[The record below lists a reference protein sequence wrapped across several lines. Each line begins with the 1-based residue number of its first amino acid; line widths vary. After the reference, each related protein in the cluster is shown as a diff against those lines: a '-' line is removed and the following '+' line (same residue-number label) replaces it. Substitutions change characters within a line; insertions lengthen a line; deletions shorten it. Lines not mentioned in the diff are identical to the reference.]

1 MNDTRVKISS
11 ILESQLPDFIKEEFP
26 LAEEFLRQYYI
37 SNEYS
42 GGPLDLLHNID
53 KYVSL
58 DAVTNTVESTT
69 LTSAVGT
76 SDDRIYVTSTA
87 GFPDRYGLIQIGE
100 EIILY
105 QTKESTYFDGC
116 ARGFSGT
123 SSLESNVPD
132 ELVFSETV
140 AASHENG
147 AEVKNLSVLFLQQFL
162 LKVKSLIAPGFKK
175 RELTENLNEE
185 IFLSHIKDFYSS
197 KGTEVSFKIL
207 FNALYGKNVDLIRPR
222 DYLIEPSDAEF
233 RITNDLVV
241 EAVSGDPEKLLNAT
255 IFQDENDFIFR
266 ASGAVTQVERIL
278 RENKEFYILSLDSD
292 YNRDINVSSGT
303 VAGIFSIHP
312 KTKNISEASAGDVT
326 LDVDSTVGFPDSG
339 QLRVD
344 LSNGATF
351 YIDYTSKSVTQ
362 FFGCSGIE
370 DTIPA
375 NSDIKLHSVGGKEI
389 YVYGFGGVE
398 REKVELRVNG
408 VISSLVTPG
417 NQPVELSVE
426 DRIYIKNLG
435 EDLTDEKA
443 NNWIF
448 NIPVIYDISSISDP
462 SGTSFIYTVS
472 TFDQHDFRIGNEVTF
487 IATDG
492 STFTGGYVSSIIN
505 LNTIQVTQNNIIPNK
520 DRIKSIRNNL
530 LKPSINDPERFPE
543 ILQYNTNVQNIYC
556 SESDKD
562 ELYVASA
569 SIPTY
574 LGQNLDLEDRS
585 IEFSGTFNGKDLVF
599 PTEHSFYTGDSV
611 IYRPAN
617 EENSIAP
624 EGIYFVK
631 VISSTSIRLA
641 KSRDNIFNA
650 DLTGIDAYYVSFS
663 GTINPG
669 YESRVELSTFSF
681 RNLQKQPVES
691 QKLIRKLSTPE
702 FNSINHPTPTGQIGI
717 FINGVELLNYKSRNF
732 VYYGPID
739 DVAVT
744 AGGDGY
750 DIINPPSL
758 IISDSTGV
766 GATGNLSITGSLQRI
781 DIQNPG
787 FDYVE
792 QPIIELNGG
801 GGTGAR
807 AVANL
812 TEFTHEAIFN
822 SASTSGVNTTT
833 NVIGFSTYHGFRN
846 YEQVVYSPRNQQI
859 ISGLTT
865 NAGYYVSFPS
875 GHNGTQ
881 IQLHKSLFDASAGI
895 NTISISSFGYGL
907 QSFASTT
914 KKNKIGSVT
923 ISNPGSGY
931 KTRLVRCSSADIDI
945 TANILN
951 ISSHG
956 YESGEK
962 IVYYP
967 SATPIGGLVS
977 GTSYYV
983 TKVSDDQIRLSEV
996 GVGNTSSQFFFNSK
1010 QYVDLTSVGSG
1021 NHDFNYEPITLSIK
1035 GRIGVSTESGQDFNA
1050 NLIPIFSGQVYGTYL
1065 TNNGSSYGSSGII
1078 NHNRQPNFNVIS
1090 GSKAQITPII
1100 SGGRI
1105 VDVVIANGGSNY
1117 NTNPILTITS
1127 GSGSG
1132 AKLTPVIEN
1141 GVIVDVSIVES
1152 GGGYSSNDTFITIIT
1167 TGEGAKFQAVIKS
1180 WTIDLV
1186 KRLIE
1191 KKNIV
1196 DDDGILDQGLNSE
1209 IGLQYC
1215 HAYAPRSLRKSVLS
1229 ESRIGGQLTYTPD
1242 LTIADNG
1249 FEQDSTSHS
1258 PIIGWAYDG
1267 NPIYGPHGY
1276 SDPSTPG
1283 AIKRMQSSYVIDVD
1297 SNRPPQYPPGFFIN
1311 DYSYDASGDLDE
1323 HNGRFCVTPEYP
1335 NGTYAYFCTVGPLAN
1350 SGPFKFFRQPQ
1361 FPYVIGTTY
1370 HSKPIE
1376 FNFLTTSNQDSYSIP
1391 NNRLLRNITPYKLLN
1406 EKSLYEFLPGP
1417 DIFRSSF
1424 GKVEYIGT
1432 GKVKSIRIID
1442 GGTGYTA
1449 GDELVF
1455 DESTSG
1461 GSGVDAEIELVNGKT
1476 VSQVSLASTTIS
1488 NIQFIKASD
1497 NQPYKFVGFS
1507 SVIHNLTNLDE
1518 IQIDVEGEK
1527 SAFDVIRYEENRL
1540 FLTSASVAS
1549 TASGPI
1555 TYLNV
1560 VGNLSYPTVREND
1573 IYQFGPE
1580 QVKIL
1585 NIDTFSQRVRVL
1597 RDQNGT
1603 SGVSSLPVG
1612 FALTE
1617 KTRKFGVNFGI
1628 TTSYAT
1634 QLHKEYYFDPS
1645 ESVGLGTQ
1653 SGVGIN
1659 STLHFTNPGA
1669 GITQLTIPTR
1679 SIYIPGH
1686 SILTGDELL
1695 YTSNGGEGITVSTDA
1710 GITTY
1715 TLASNTKVYAA
1726 KLTNDIIG
1734 IATVRVGLNSTG
1746 SFVGLG
1752 LTPSAEL
1759 LYFTGFG
1766 TDTYHSFS
1774 KEYSNPLVGNATK
1787 RTVTVSTG
1795 ETHGL
1800 SVGDKVNLNVVSGI
1814 TTSIIVKYNSTHNRI
1829 VINPIDFVAAD
1840 VNSATDEIRV
1850 TNHGFVT
1857 AQKIIFNSVSSP
1869 GGLVDDTIYY
1879 VIVVN
1884 NNKIKLATSRYDA
1897 LNGIAVNIAS
1907 EDIGTISPINPPITL
1922 TRNSI
1927 VEFDLSDASLAYTLG
1942 ISDLSAF
1949 DFNLYFDRQFI
1960 NSFLSTKETST
1971 FEVTKSGSIGVDPD
1985 AKVTLSI
1992 NDEIPKTLYYLI
2004 TPINLTQNTLT
2015 DIPVTIDTEVA
2026 GNNSINLVNSAYNG
2040 THTLKDV
2047 PTGSSFDFQIRR
2059 TPEVDSYTSTN
2070 TFIKYTTNS
2079 PTGIGSIA
2087 KVKVNSFGKNYKSLP
2102 KVSAITS
2109 TYGKNAVLVVNGDNI
2124 GTLNKV
2130 SFSNIG
2136 YDYSSDLSLRPTT
2149 ILPNILKIN
2158 PAYSFE
2164 SIGISSAGRNYTV
2177 APNLVVIDTKTGT
2190 YLNEVELDYNVG
2202 DSIVQ
2207 INNNTAR
2214 LQGEPSIIPV
2224 DNINGTKIR
2233 TMSFNNLTKDV
2244 VVSLASTYSVPSQ
2257 FPFAIGKNI
2266 LIENTSVGI
2275 TTEDRDGN
2283 IITRQS
2289 GKGYNSANYNY
2300 ALFEIISIDPDYGG
2314 ISPTIT
2320 YNLTNYLGSSEEPGV
2335 FNALESYGKVILEE
2349 EFPVFNWTLIKGVF
2363 SPGESVTANL
2373 NQGTVI
2379 DWDDTNELLK
2389 VSCIKNFEVGEL
2401 LKSQVTGLEV
2411 EITEVFSYDSN
2422 LNIEASSTVTK
2433 GWNSNTG
2440 FLNNSLQRIHDS
2452 DYYQYFSYSLKSEI
2466 EIDKWDDAVSNLN
2479 HTAGFKKFSDL
2490 QVESPVDISTG
2501 IQTSQDNGDVT
2512 IFADLAS
2519 NVNMNTV
2526 YDFDLA
2532 TESVLTIDGTLKSD
2546 QILFKTKIIQ
2556 DYIEAVSNRVLII
2569 DDISDEFTVA
2579 AGLENYGVAD
2589 QFNDSRIR
2597 KYVMWVGDRSV
2608 NFETQRQI
2616 QLVTLLQYQTQ
2627 GYLNQFAK
2635 VASDENL
2642 GDFDYRFLNGNNE
2655 LLFYPI
2661 KSEINDYEMSGFSFS
2676 LKDSGA
2682 TTGYYGLGCVDLSSS
2697 STTIAAGAGAGT
2709 TNTVVGIASTYRA
2722 AKFMVSVA
2730 NAGNTYFGYAEVSVV
2745 HDDTNVVQLQF
2756 NELYSSNLPTETGLG
2771 TYRAN
2776 LNAGGLD
2783 LWFEPYTTT
2792 TEDYQFNVDIIGISA
2807 SDTGVGATFF
2817 PGGVIE
2823 TAYTSIASTTEPA
2836 KIAQYDNFYQGA
2848 YYVVLVHDTT
2858 NNHYQASEVLI
2869 TDDDTDVQMV
2879 EFAPVATNSGLG
2891 TVTAGITTVTE
2902 LMFLPAAGIDVDVR
2916 VIQFA
2921 LGPSRS
2927 VVPENTITLGSAG
2940 SIDYANGTFTG
2951 TELARKKSFDLYH
2964 EGYPIF
2970 QKEIDPSSDL
2980 VLSNSSV
2987 FLPNHFFVSG
2997 EEIVYSPGDFG
3008 SPIGIATTTIT
3019 GVGLTDKLPS
3029 SVYII
3034 KNDNSSFKFAG
3045 SAEDALGFVNLTL
3058 TDVGVGTEHL
3068 LTSIR
3073 QNSRCIISIDNVI
3086 QSPVVSTAITSSL
3099 DAPASINSEVLT
3111 LTGITSFFAGDFAQ
3125 IADEIITIRAV
3136 SYLGQENDILVR
3148 RAWLGSPVGTHTA
3161 GTIVRKVY
3169 GNYNIINNTI
3179 NFAEAPYGNVE
3190 LSGLRSDEQD
3200 YFGLDV
3206 RSSFSGRSFLK
3217 SGIPGGVNDPYLTNV
3232 VFDDLSQQFNGISS
3246 QFNLQSNRVDV
3257 TGISTGNA
3265 IVLLNSIFQNPQ
3277 NIDYSLSEV
3286 AGITTITF
3294 TGDFTATSS
3303 DVNSTNLPR
3312 GGVIVSIATTE
3323 GLGYQARVSAG
3334 ATATV
3339 SGIGT
3344 IQSLSIGNT
3353 GGGYRASSEYDIV
3366 TTVNHPVGVGTTVI
3380 YLENTFAVLE
3390 KLAYSSDN
3398 RISVGVALT
3407 DVSIVSV
3414 GDTFITVGV
3423 GSEPSSEIETGSIAH
3438 IELKNPTAGIVNI
3451 SVAQTDIGNAEFIGF
3466 TTVISGR
3473 ISPDYVITN
3482 PGSGYTNTNEPLVI
3496 FDDPLPYSDIPLEY
3510 SSASPFSGIG
3520 TEATIDITVGQGS
3533 SVINFEIKNYGYAYG
3548 NGEILTLPIGGLVG
3562 IPTDTTKTFREF
3574 QITVESIAADSF
3586 AGWSVGDLQVLDSIE
3601 SLFNSVDVTFPL
3613 SINGERTSIRSRV
3626 GSDVREDALL
3636 LIFINNVLQVPGE
3649 AYQFDGGSTV
3659 RFTIAPRFG
3668 DRCNILFYRG
3678 TSEVDTIDVEVLD
3691 SIKVGDTVVL
3701 NDGNILYQEESRL
3714 VTDIVST
3721 DAVTTNI
3728 YFGAGINPDETYERP
3743 LAWTRQT
3750 DDLIID
3756 GEEIGKDRELYEAN
3770 IFPTAKVIKDVSIAS
3785 TEIFVD
3791 NVRTFFDHDKEYPA
3805 VLQGLQHDIMIH
3817 ESKYVIAAAATC
3829 TVSGIG
3835 SITGIT
3841 ITNGGVGYEVGET
3854 HQLSFGISSG
3864 VGSDARATGSVGLTT
3879 SGSITTAQITNPG
3892 IGYSYAPIESL
3903 TILNSGTGWPNTGL
3917 EYTFTNVRLK
3927 NRFSDGYNAL
3937 ANITIINGGLLSV
3950 DVTNGG
3956 FNYHVGDQLYVNVL
3970 NYEGVDILLS
3980 TQLNLQVSSII
3991 APPVIFDE
3999 PSFDRELMSVSY
4011 EGDFGIISGIGTTS
4025 YTGVTTGLVFDF
4037 VIPENSF
4044 LRDTYVSGVVGVAT
4058 TGVSGIQDGYYF
4070 VIHDSNVGDTIIS
4083 LESDDSPLGI
4093 GTTFINNVFKAE
4105 SVSIAQTEAVGLG
4118 LTWVAKVTT
4127 KVDNYDD
4134 FLSGIAHST
4143 YYGQYSW
4150 GRLYDL
4156 NRILKL
4162 DIGAYRGENLLTYSE
4177 FESGW
4182 TNTGGVLLDYTEYS
4196 APFSSTYGV
4205 KITASAVD
4213 TGLLMPTTSLVSGT
4227 DYTYSVYIKPISGN
4241 ERMYFGSNTGT
4252 NVAASI
4258 DFDSTI
4264 PTISNKTGTTFNGMI
4279 IPQGDGWYRVAF
4291 TFNAGASAAHNFIIY
4306 SESSDDNVFVA
4317 WGAQVE
4323 SGADLTQYSKVT
4335 HAEVYRNT
4343 CATDENTYP
4352 ILRRFNNLRFRGYE

>member
-11 ILESQLPDFIKEEFP
+11 ILESQLPDFIKQEFP
-26 LAEEFLRQYYI
+26 FAEEFLRQYYI

-42 GGPLDLLHNID
+42 GGPLDILHNID

-58 DAVTNTVESTT
+58 DTVTNTVESTT
-69 LTSAVGT
+69 LTSAVST
-76 SDDRIYVTSTA
+76 SDDRIYVESTN
-87 GFPDRYGLIQIGE
+87 GFPDHYGLIQIGD
-100 EIILY
+100 EILLY
-105 QTKESTYFDGC
+105 QNKESTYFDGC
-116 ARGFSGT
+116 SRGFSGIT
-123 SSLESNVPD
+123 SFESNVPD
-132 ELVFSETV
+132 ELVFSDTV

-147 AEVKNLSVLFLQQFL
+147 STVKNLSVLFLQAFL
-162 LKVKSLIAPGFKK
+162 VKIKALIAPGFKK
-175 RELTENLNEE
+175 RDLAEDLNEE

-241 EAVSGDPEKLLNAT
+241 EAISGDPEKLLNAT

-278 RENKEFYILSLDSD
+278 RENKELYILSLDSD
-292 YNRDINVSSGT
+292 YNRDINLSSGT
-303 VAGIFSIHP
+303 IAGTFSIHP
-312 KTKNISEASAGDVT
+312 KTKNISSASAGDAV
-326 LDVDSTVGFPDSG
+326 LDVDSTIGFPDSG

-344 LSNGATF
+344 LDNGASL
-351 YIDYTSKSVTQ
+351 YINYTSKSITQ
-362 FFGCSGIE
+362 FFGCDGIA
-370 DTIPA
+370 DTIPE
-375 NSDIKLHSVGGKEI
+375 NTEIKLHSVGGKEI
-389 YVYGFGGVE
+389 YVYGYGGLE
-398 REKVELRVNG
+398 RERVEVRVNG
-408 VISSLVTPG
+408 VISNLVTP
-417 NQPVELSVE
+417 NVPPVELSPE
-426 DRIYIKNLG
+426 DRIYIKSLG
-435 EDLTDEKA
+435 EDLTSKKA

-448 NIPVIYDISSISDP
+448 NIPVIYDISSISEP

-472 TFDQHDFRIGNEVTF
+472 TFEAHDFRIGNEVTF

-492 STFTGGYVSSIIN
+492 STFTGGYVSSVIN
-505 LNTIQVTQNNIIPNK
+505 LNTIQVTQNNLIPNR
-520 DRIKSIRNNL
+520 DRIKSIKNNL
-530 LKPSINDPERFPE
+530 LKTSVSDPTRFPE
-543 ILQYNTNVQNIYC
+543 IVQYNTNIQNIYC
-556 SESDKD
+556 NEADKE

-599 PTEHSFYTGDSV
+599 ATEHSFYTGDSV

-617 EENSIAP
+617 DDNSIAP

-631 VISSTSIRLA
+631 VVSPTSIRLA

-650 DLTGIDAYYVSFS
+650 DLTGVDAYYVSFS

-669 YESRVELSTFSF
+669 YESRIELSTFSF

-702 FNSINHPTPTGQIGI
+702 FDSSNNPTPSGQIGI
-717 FINGVELLNYKSRNF
+717 FINGVEILNYKSRNF
-732 VYYGPID
+732 IYHGPID

-744 AGGDGY
+744 AGGSGY
-750 DIINPPSL
+750 DIINPPTL
-758 IISDSTGV
+758 VISDPTGV
-766 GATGNLSITGSLQRI
+766 GATGNLSITGSLSRI

-792 QPIIELNGG
+792 RPVIEINGG
-801 GGTGAR
+801 GGVGAR

-812 TEFTHEAIFN
+812 TEFTHEVIFN
-822 SASTSGVNTTT
+822 SSSTSGVNTTT

-846 YEQVVYSPRNQQI
+846 YEQVVYNPKNQQI

-865 NAGYYVSFPS
+865 NASYFVSFPA
-875 GHNGTQ
+875 GHSGTQ
-881 IQLHKSLFDASAGI
+881 IRLHKSLSDAASGI
-895 NTISISSFGYGL
+895 NTISLSSYGYGL
-907 QSFASTT
+907 QSFSAIT
-914 KKNKIGSVT
+914 KKNKIGSIT
-923 ISNPGSGY
+923 ISDPGSGY
-931 KTRLVRCSSADIDI
+931 KTRLVRCTPSDIDT

-956 YESGEK
+956 YSSGER

-996 GVGNTSSQFFFNSK
+996 GVGNTVSTFYYDSK
-1010 QYVDLTSVGSG
+1010 QYVDITSVGTG
-1021 NHDFNYEPITLSIK
+1021 NHDFNYEPITLTIK

-1050 NLIPIFSGQVYGTYL
+1050 NLTPIFSGQVYGMYL
-1065 TNNGSSYGSSGII
+1065 TNNGSNYGSSGII
-1078 NHNRQPNFNVIS
+1078 NHNRQPNFNIVS
-1090 GSKAQITPII
+1090 GVNAQITPII
-1100 SGGRI
+1100 SGGKI
-1105 VDVVIANGGSNY
+1105 VDVVIANGGRGY

-1132 AKLTPVIEN
+1132 AKLTPVIQN
-1141 GVIVDVSIVES
+1141 GVIVDVSIIET
-1152 GGGYSSNDTFITIIT
+1152 GGGYSINDTFITVTT

-1215 HAYAPRSLRKSVLS
+1215 HAYAPRSLRKSILS
-1229 ESRIGGQLTYTPD
+1229 ETRIGGELTYIPD

-1249 FEQDSTSHS
+1249 YERDSTSHS

-1267 NPIYGPHGY
+1267 NPIYGPYGY
-1276 SDPSTPG
+1276 ADASTPG
-1283 AIKRMQSSYVIDVD
+1283 TVKRMESSYIVSLD

-1311 DYSYDASGDLDE
+1311 DYVYDASGDLDE

-1335 NGTYAYFCTVGPLAN
+1335 NGTYAYFCTIGSLAN

-1361 FPYVIGTTY
+1361 FPYVIGNSY

-1376 FNFLTTSNQDSYSIP
+1376 FNFLTSSNQDDYSISD
-1391 NNRLLRNITPYKLLN
+1391 NRLLRNVTPYKLLN
-1406 EKSLYEFLPGP
+1406 ERSNYEFLPGP
-1417 DIFRSSF
+1417 EVFRSSF
-1424 GKVEYIGT
+1424 GKVEYIGS
-1432 GKVKSIRIID
+1432 GKIDSVRILD

-1455 DESTSG
+1455 DESGTG
-1461 GSGVDAEIELVNGKT
+1461 GTGASAEVDLVYGKAA
-1476 VSQVSLASTTIS
+1476 SQISLASTTVS
-1488 NIQFIKASD
+1488 NIQFIKSSD
-1497 NQPYKFVGFS
+1497 SQPYKFVGFS

-1518 IQIDVEGEK
+1518 VQIDVEGEK
-1527 SAFDVIRYEENRL
+1527 SSFDVIRYEENRL

-1549 TASGPI
+1549 TVSGPV

-1560 VGNLSYPTVREND
+1560 VGNLSYPNVREND

-1580 QVKIL
+1580 QIKIL
-1585 NIDTFSQRVRVL
+1585 NVDTLSQRVRVL

-1617 KTRKFGVNFGI
+1617 KSKKFGVNFGI

-1634 QLHKEYYFDPS
+1634 QLHKQYYFDPS

-1659 STLHFTNPGA
+1659 STLYFSNPGA

-1679 SIYIPGH
+1679 AIYIPNH
-1686 SILTGDELL
+1686 NIVTGDELI
-1695 YTSNGGEGITVSTDA
+1695 YNANGGEGLTVSTNS

-1715 TLASNTKVYAA
+1715 TLANNTKVYAA
-1726 KLTNDIIG
+1726 KITNDTIG
-1734 IATVRVGLNSTG
+1734 IATVRVGLGTTG
-1746 SFVGLG
+1746 GFVGLG
-1752 LTPSAEL
+1752 LTPSAGL

-1766 TDTYHSFS
+1766 TDTYHIFN
-1774 KEYSNPLVGNATK
+1774 KEYPNPLVGNATK

-1800 SVGDKVNLNVVSGI
+1800 SFGDKVNLSVVSGV
-1814 TTSIIVKYNSTHNRI
+1814 TTSIVIKYNSTHNRM
-1829 VINPIDFVAAD
+1829 VVNPIDFVASD
-1840 VNSATDEIRV
+1840 VNSATDEIRI

-1869 GGLVDDTIYY
+1869 GGLTDNTIYY

-1884 NNKIKLATSRYDA
+1884 NNKIKLATSRYDS
-1897 LNGIAVNIAS
+1897 LNGIGVDITS

-1927 VEFDLSDASLAYTLG
+1927 VEFDLSDTSLSYTLG
-1942 ISDLSAF
+1942 ISNLSAF
-1949 DFNLYFDRQFI
+1949 DFNLYFDKQFE
-1960 NSFLSTKETST
+1960 NAFLSTKQTPV
-1971 FEVTKSGSIGVDPD
+1971 FEVTKFGNIGVDVD
-1985 AKVTLSI
+1985 AKVTLKI
-1992 NDEIPKTLYYLI
+1992 NDDIPKTLYYLI
-2004 TPINLTQNTLT
+2004 NPINLAQNTLT
-2015 DIPVTIDTEVA
+2015 SVPVTIDTEVA
-2026 GNNSINLVNSAYNG
+2026 GNNSVNLVSSAFNG
-2040 THTLKDV
+2040 TYSLKDV
-2047 PTGSSFDFQIRR
+2047 PTGTSFEFQIRK
-2059 TPEVDSYTSTN
+2059 TPEIDSYTSAD
-2070 TFIKYTTNS
+2070 TFIRYTTDS

-2087 KVKVNSFGKNYKSLP
+2087 SIKVNSAGKNYKSLP
-2102 KVSAITS
+2102 KVSSVNS
-2109 TYGKNAVLVVNGDNI
+2109 TYGKNAVLVVKGDNV

-2149 ILPNILKIN
+2149 ILPNILKVN
-2158 PAYSFE
+2158 PAYSFK
-2164 SIGISSAGRNYTV
+2164 SIGISSAGRGYTI
-2177 APNLVVIDTKTGT
+2177 APNLVVLDTKTGR
-2190 YLNEVELDYNVG
+2190 YLNEVELDYNIG
-2202 DSIVQ
+2202 DSVVRI
-2207 INNNTAR
+2207 ISNTTR
-2214 LQGEPSIIPV
+2214 LQGEPNIIPV
-2224 DNINGTKIR
+2224 DNTNGTKIR
-2233 TMSFNNLTKDV
+2233 SMSFNDLTKDV
-2244 VVSLASTYSVPSQ
+2244 TVSLASTYSVPSQ

-2275 TTEDRDGN
+2275 TTADRDGN
-2283 IITRQS
+2283 IVVTQS
-2289 GKGYNSANYNY
+2289 GTGYNSANYNY
-2300 ALFEIISIDPDYGG
+2300 SLFEITAVDPDYGG

-2320 YNLTNYLGSSEEPGV
+2320 YNLTEYLSGSDSPGIY
-2335 FNALESYGKVILEE
+2335 NALESYGKVILEE
-2349 EFPVFNWTLIKGVF
+2349 QFPVFNWTLVKGVF
-2363 SPGESVTANL
+2363 SPGESVTSNL
-2373 NQGTVI
+2373 NRGTVI
-2379 DWDDTNELLK
+2379 NWDATNELLK
-2389 VSCIKNFEVGEL
+2389 ISSVKNFEVGDY
-2401 LKSQVTGLEV
+2401 LKSEVTGLEV

-2490 QVESPVDISTG
+2490 LVESKLDVSTG

-2512 IFADLAS
+2512 ILADLTS

-2532 TESVLTIDGTLKSD
+2532 TESVLYIDGTLKSD

-2556 DYIEAVSNRVLII
+2556 DYIEAVSNRVLVI

-2579 AGLENYGVAD
+2579 AGIENYGVAD
-2589 QFNDSRIR
+2589 RFTDSRIR

-2608 NFETQRQI
+2608 NFATQRQI

-2635 VASDENL
+2635 VASDVDL
-2642 GDFDYRFLNGNNE
+2642 GDFDYRFLDGANE
-2655 LLFYPI
+2655 LLFYPV

-2676 LKDSGA
+2676 LKDSTA
-2682 TTGYYGLGCVDLSSS
+2682 STGYYGLGCADLTSS
-2697 STTIAAGAGAGT
+2697 STTISSGAGAGT
-2709 TNTVVGIASTYRA
+2709 TNTIVGIASTYRA
-2722 AKFMVSVA
+2722 AKFMVSVSN
-2730 NAGNTYFGYAEVSVV
+2730 NAKTYFEYTEVSVV
-2745 HDDTNVVQLQF
+2745 HDDTNLVQLQF
-2756 NELYSSNLPTETGLG
+2756 NALYSSSLPVDVGLG
-2771 TYRAN
+2771 TYIAD

-2783 LWFEPYTTT
+2783 LWFQPYNTT

-2807 SDTGVGATFF
+2807 SDVGVGATFF
-2817 PGGVIE
+2817 PGGTVE
-2823 TAYTSIASTTEPA
+2823 TSYTSIASTTEPA
-2836 KIAQYDNFYQGA
+2836 KIAQYDNYYQGA

-2858 NNHYQASEVLI
+2858 NNEYQTSEVLI
-2869 TDDDTDVQMV
+2869 TDDDTDVQV
-2879 EFAPVATNSGLG
+2879 LEFAPLKTNSGLG
-2891 TVTAGITTVTE
+2891 TITAGITTVTE
-2902 LMFLPAAGIDVDVR
+2902 LMFLPSGGIDVDVR

-2927 VVPENTITLGSAG
+2927 AVPENVISLGSAG
-2940 SIDYANGTFTG
+2940 SIDYVNGTFSG

-2964 EGYPIF
+2964 EGYPLF
-2970 QKEIDPSSDL
+2970 QKQFDPSSDL
-2980 VLSNSSV
+2980 ILSNSSV

-2997 EEIVYSPGDFG
+2997 EEVSYYPGDFG
-3008 SPIGIATTTIT
+3008 GPIGIATTTIT
-3019 GVGLTDKLPS
+3019 GIGLTDKLPS

-3045 SAEDALGFVNLTL
+3045 SAEDALGFVNLTI

-3068 LTSIR
+3068 LTSLR

-3099 DAPASINSEVLT
+3099 AAPASVNAEVIS

-3125 IADEIITIRAV
+3125 IGNEIITIRAV
-3136 SYLGQENDILVR
+3136 GYLGADNDILVR
-3148 RAWLGSPVGTHTA
+3148 RAWLGSPVGAHTE
-3161 GTIVRKVY
+3161 GTIIRKVF

-3179 NFAEAPYGNVE
+3179 YFAESPYGNLQ

-3206 RSSFSGRSFLK
+3206 RSSFSGRTFLR
-3217 SGIPGGVNDPYLTNV
+3217 SGIPGGSDDPYLTNV

-3246 QFNLQSNRVDV
+3246 QFNLQSNRVDI
-3257 TGISTGNA
+3257 TGISTSNA
-3265 IVLLNSIFQNPQ
+3265 IVLLNSVFQNPQ

-3286 AGITTITF
+3286 SGITTITF
-3294 TGDFTATSS
+3294 TGDFTAASS
-3303 DVNSTNLPR
+3303 DVNTTNLPR
-3312 GGVIVSIATTE
+3312 GGVIVSVATTE

-3366 TTVNHPVGVGTTVI
+3366 TTISHPVGVGSTVI
-3380 YLENTFAVLE
+3380 HIANTEAVIN
-3390 KLAYSSDN
+3390 KLAYSTLN
-3398 RISVGVALT
+3398 KISVGAALT
-3407 DVSIVSV
+3407 NVTIVSV
-3414 GDTFITVGV
+3414 GNTFIRIGV
-3423 GSEPSSEIETGSIAH
+3423 GSGSSVPIASGTPVH

-3451 SVAQTDIGNAEFIGF
+3451 SVAQTDIGNSEFIGF
-3466 TTVISGR
+3466 TTVVAGR
-3473 ISPDYVITN
+3473 ISPNYVITN
-3482 PGSGYTNTNEPLVI
+3482 PGSGYTNTNVPLVI
-3496 FDDPLPYSDIPLEY
+3496 FDDPLPYSDIPLVY
-3510 SSASPFSGIG
+3510 SNSSPTAGIG
-3520 TEATIDITVGQGS
+3520 TEATIDIVVGQGS

-3548 NGEILTLPIGGLVG
+3548 NGEILTVPIGGLAG
-3562 IPTDTTKTFREF
+3562 IPTDTTNPFREF
-3574 QITVESIAADSF
+3574 QITVEAIAADSF
-3586 AGWSVGDLQVLDSIE
+3586 VGWSIGDLQVLDSIE
-3601 SLFNSVDVTFPL
+3601 SLFNNVDVTFPL
-3613 SINGERTSIRSRV
+3613 AINGERTSIRSRT

-3649 AYQFDGGSTV
+3649 AYEFDGGSTI
-3659 RFTIAPRFG
+3659 RFSIAPRFG
-3668 DRCNILFYRG
+3668 DRCTILFYRG

-3701 NDGNILYQEESRL
+3701 NDGNVLYQEESRL

-3770 IFPTAKVIKDVSIAS
+3770 IFPTARLLKDVSIAS

-3791 NVRTFFDHDKEYPA
+3791 NVRTFFDHDKEYPT
-3805 VLQGLQHDIMIH
+3805 VLQEYQHDIIIH
-3817 ESKYVIAAAATC
+3817 ESKYTISAAATC
-3829 TVSGIG
+3829 TISGIG
-3835 SITGIT
+3835 SITSVT

-3854 HQLSFGISSG
+3854 HQMSFGISAG
-3864 VGSDARATGSVGLTT
+3864 IGSDARATGTVGLTT
-3879 SGSITTAQITNPG
+3879 SGSITTTQITNAG

-3903 TILNSGTGWPNTGL
+3903 TVLSNGTGWPNTGL
-3917 EYTFTNVRLK
+3917 AYTFSNVRLK
-3927 NRFSDGYNAL
+3927 NKYSDGYNAL
-3937 ANITIINGGLLSV
+3937 ANVTIINGGLLSV
-3950 DVTNGG
+3950 NIANGG
-3956 FNYHVGDQLYVNVL
+3956 FNYHIDDELYVNIV
-3970 NYEGVDILLS
+3970 NYENVDLILS
-3980 TQLNLQVSSII
+3980 TPLNLKVSSII
-3991 APPVIFDE
+3991 APPVIFNE
-3999 PSFDRELMSVSY
+3999 PSINHELMSVSY

-4025 YTGVTTGLVFDF
+4025 YAGVTTGLVFDF

-4044 LRDTYVSGVVGVAT
+4044 LRDTYVSGAVGVAT
-4058 TGVSGIQDGYYF
+4058 TGISGIQTGFYF
-4070 VIHDSNVGDTIIS
+4070 VIHDSNVGDTLIS

-4093 GTTFINNVFKAE
+4093 GTTFMNNIFKAE
-4105 SVSIAQTEAVGLG
+4105 AVSIAQTHAVGLG

-4127 KVDNYDD
+4127 KVSNYND
-4134 FLSGIAHST
+4134 FLSGIGHSA

-4150 GRLYDL
+4150 GRLYNLD
-4156 NRILKL
+4156 RVLKL
-4162 DIGAYRGENLLTYSE
+4162 NIGAYRGENLLTYSE

-4182 TNTGGVLLDYTEYS
+4182 TNTGGVSVNYTEYA
-4196 APFSSTYGV
+4196 APFSSTYGA
-4205 KITASAVD
+4205 KITASSAD
-4213 TGLLMPTTSLVSGT
+4213 TGLLNSTTSLVSGT
-4227 DYTYSVYIKPISGN
+4227 DYTYSVYVKPISGN

-4252 NVAASI
+4252 VVDVAL
-4258 DFDSTI
+4258 DFDSPI
-4264 PTISNKTGTTFNGMI
+4264 PSISSKTGTTFNRML
-4279 IPQGDGWYRVAF
+4279 IPQGNGWYRVSF
-4291 TFNAGASAAHNFIIY
+4291 TFNAGASAAHNFFIY
-4306 SESSDDNVFVA
+4306 SEVSNQNVFVV

-4335 HAEVYRNT
+4335 HTAVRRNT
-4343 CATDENTYP
+4343 TVTDENTYP
-4352 ILRRFNNLRFRGYE
+4352 VLRRYNNLRFKGYT